1 MHSAPQAG
9 QRALYFSVSGIM
21 AFTTFIKD
29 TGILC
34 PLLLGLLLPSVLV
47 SGQSSTTLV
56 PSSTTQNPTI
66 TTAPTTTMTSNTPTT
81 TAPTTTMTTNPPTTT
96 SSTAT
101 TTLGSTAMASST
113 TAASQ
118 GSTTMTSSTMTSGTT
133 TQPASSTTSRSTT
146 TSAGAGST
154 TMAQSSTSMTSTSG
168 MSVTNG
174 TMMANTSSMYMLYC
188 PSFMCNYSDCY
199 TMYTNQNTTSCS
211 IGDSCQLLRQ
221 DNMCYTVGCSP
232 SCAVTCVNASQVN
245 CSVNCC
251 NSTGCL
257 NDSFASMMMTTTTMA
272 MTTTTTPVPTTTTTS
287 PPTTANK
294 GNKCHNGTCT
304 GTDCYTAFKTAPLQ
318 MCSASHPHCQL
329 KKETVDSTLKWSA
342 GCTNCSVHTAC
353 KASTQPPCNLECCNA
368 TMSSCLWLNGTLNV
382 PSFAT
387 RGPYLHTG
395 LIAASLCLLAITL
408 MM

>member
-146 TSAGAGST
+146 TSAGG
-154 TMAQSSTSMTSTSG
+154 G